1 MISASSTFK
10 NAQQLLILFSALPF
24 LKINTFLLRIK
35 FHRHN
40 SSYHIIIFRNLCNI
54 VSQKKNR
61 KEYFSYNLLSR
72 VRILSKDCI
81 VMIYFLYFHEKKW
94 ILLTENWS
102 FWKEYL
108 TLFVMQRLCQIAI
121 KIIQEKFQQFN
132 ASKIVRIIN
141 IPNLKMN

>member
-1 MISASSTFK
+1 
-10 NAQQLLILFSALPF
+10 
-24 LKINTFLLRIK
+24 
-35 FHRHN
+35 
-40 SSYHIIIFRNLCNI
+40 
-54 VSQKKNR
+54 
-61 KEYFSYNLLSR
+61 
-72 VRILSKDCI
+72 
-81 VMIYFLYFHEKKW
+81 MIYFLYFYEKKW

-132 ASKIVRIIN
+132 ESKIIRKT